1 MNRLI
6 ARTVATALL
15 ATSFAVAYAGDVKV
29 SLTGDQEVPAVTSP
43 ATGTGTI
50 TIGDDKTVK
59 GKVTTTGVA
68 GTMAHIHLAP
78 VGQNGPPVITLEKSG
93 DNAWSVPAG
102 STLTDSQYQA
112 FKAGNLYVNVHSDA
126 HKSGEIR
133 AQLKP

>member
-1 MNRLI
+1 MNKLI

-43 ATGTGTI
+43 AKGAGTI

-59 GKVTTTGVA
+59 GKVTTSGMA

-102 STLTDSQYQA
+102 STLTDAQYQA